1 MSEFRVNSITNQD
14 GSTGPQVC
22 GVSTFSGG
30 SGVQI
35 PSGPTEFRKSDGSGR
50 GRGIVAGGITPS
62 NQTTIDVLEIAT
74 LGDSTDF
81 GDLSYGRAVKDVGC
95 SSATRALFGGGYIV
109 GTGDSNAI
117 DFVIISSGGGANEF
131 GNLNV
136 ATLRDGGKVCNSTRG
151 IWASGQIIPSTSP
164 GTTNII
170 QFVTMATA
178 GDASDFGDLTK
189 DRRDAY
195 GVQSSTRGVFAGQET
210 KSPSS
215 AAVNILDFITIATT
229 GNAQDFGNMIENGNV
244 SASGSSSTR
253 GINAGGGGTPG
264 AINAIDF
271 ITIATTGNAQ
281 DFGDLTSSR
290 FNHGSASSS
299 TRGLF
304 LGGQTPSIVNI
315 IDFVEIAT
323 TGNALDFGDMDTAG
337 ATNGVIRPT
346 GASSNGHGGL

>member
-117 DFVIISSGGGANEF
+117 DFVTISSGGGANDF

-151 IWASGQIIPSTSP
+151 IWAGGQVIPSTSP
-164 GTTNII
+164 GTVNII
-170 QFVTMATA
+170 QFVTMATT
-178 GDASDFGDLTK
+178 GDASNFGDLTK

-210 KSPSS
+210 KFPTS

-229 GNAQDFGNMIENGNV
+229 GNAQDFGDMLESGNTT
-244 SASGSSSTR
+244 ASGSSSTR
-253 GINAGGGGTPG
+253 GIYAGGGENGNSNT
-264 AINAIDF
+264 ISF
-271 ITIATTGNAQ
+271 ITIATKGNAEN
-281 DFGDLTSSR
+281 FGDLTQEMGNGSGTSSQVR
-290 FNHGSASSS
+290 FIRA
-299 TRGLF
+299 
-304 LGGQTPSIVNI
+304 GGRTPSLTDV
-315 IDFVEIAT
+315 IDFVTIAS
-323 TGNALDFGDMDTAG
+323 TGNASDFGDIQTARRQL
-337 ATNGVIRPT
+337 AA
-346 GASSNGHGGL
+346 ASDAHGGLTQ

>member
-117 DFVIISSGGGANEF
+117 DFVTISSGGGANDF

-136 ATLRDGGKVCNSTRG
+136 ATLRDGGKVCDSTRG
-151 IWASGQIIPSTSP
+151 IWAGGQVIPSTS
-164 GTTNII
+164 
-170 QFVTMATA
+170 
-178 GDASDFGDLTK
+178 
-189 DRRDAY
+189 
-195 GVQSSTRGVFAGQET
+195 QELL
-210 KSPSS
+210 
-215 AAVNILDFITIATT
+215 ILF
-229 GNAQDFGNMIENGNV
+229 NLSQWQLQEMQQVLEN
-244 SASGSSSTR
+244 
-253 GINAGGGGTPG
+253 
-264 AINAIDF
+264 
-271 ITIATTGNAQ
+271 
-281 DFGDLTSSR
+281 
-290 FNHGSASSS
+290 
-299 TRGLF
+299 
-304 LGGQTPSIVNI
+304 
-315 IDFVEIAT
+315 
-323 TGNALDFGDMDTAG
+323 
-337 ATNGVIRPT
+337 
-346 GASSNGHGGL
+346 

>member
-117 DFVIISSGGGANEF
+117 DFVIISSGGGANDF

-151 IWASGQIIPSTSP
+151 IWAGGQVIPSTSP
-164 GTTNII
+164 GTVNII
-170 QFVTMATA
+170 QFVTMATT
-178 GDASDFGDLTK
+178 GDASNFGDLTK

-210 KSPSS
+210 KFPSS

-229 GNAQDFGNMIENGNV
+229 GNAQDFGDMLESGNTT
-244 SASGSSSTR
+244 ASGSSSTR
-253 GINAGGGGTPG
+253 GIYAGGGENGNSNT
-264 AINAIDF
+264 ISF
-271 ITIATTGNAQ
+271 ITIATKGNAEN
-281 DFGDLTSSR
+281 FGDLTQEMGNGSGTSSQVR
-290 FNHGSASSS
+290 FIRA
-299 TRGLF
+299 
-304 LGGQTPSIVNI
+304 GGRTPSLTDV
-315 IDFVEIAT
+315 IDFVTIAS
-323 TGNALDFGDMDTAG
+323 TGNASDFGDIQTARRQL
-337 ATNGVIRPT
+337 AA
-346 GASSNGHGGL
+346 ASDAHGGLTQ

>member
-50 GRGIVAGGITPS
+50 GRGIIAGGITPS
-62 NQTTIDVLEIAT
+62 NQDIMDSIEIAT

-81 GDLSYGRAVKDVGC
+81 GDLTYGRAIKDVGC

-117 DFVIISSGGGANEF
+117 DFVTISSGGGANDF

-151 IWASGQIIPSTSP
+151 IWAGGQVIPSTSP
-164 GTTNII
+164 GTVNII
-170 QFVTMATA
+170 QFVTMATT
-178 GDASDFGDLTK
+178 GDASNFGDLTK

-210 KSPSS
+210 KFPTS

-229 GNAQDFGNMIENGNV
+229 GNAQDFGDMLESGNTT
-244 SASGSSSTR
+244 ASGSSSTR
-253 GINAGGGGTPG
+253 GIYAGGGENGNSNTISFITIATKGNAENFGDLTQEMGNGSGTSSQVRFIRAGGRTPSLTDV
-264 AINAIDF
+264 IDF
-271 ITIATTGNAQ
+271 ITIATTGNAT
-281 DFGDLTSSR
+281 DFGDITQSR
-290 FNHGSASSS
+290 RQLAAAS
-299 TRGLF
+299 
-304 LGGQTPSIVNI
+304 
-315 IDFVEIAT
+315 DA
-323 TGNALDFGDMDTAG
+323 
-337 ATNGVIRPT
+337 
-346 GASSNGHGGL
+346 HGGLSQ

>member
-109 GTGDSNAI
+109 GSGDSNVI
-117 DFVIISSGGGANEF
+117 DFVVISSGGGANDF

-151 IWASGQIIPSTSP
+151 IWAGGQVIPSTSP
-164 GTTNII
+164 GTVNII
-170 QFVTMATA
+170 QFVTMATT
-178 GDASDFGDLTK
+178 GDASNFGDLTK

-210 KSPSS
+210 KFPTS

-229 GNAQDFGNMIENGNV
+229 GNAQDFGDMLESGNTT
-244 SASGSSSTR
+244 ASGSSSTR
-253 GINAGGGGTPG
+253 GIYAGGGENGNSNT
-264 AINAIDF
+264 ISF
-271 ITIATTGNAQ
+271 ITIATKGNAEN
-281 DFGDLTSSR
+281 FGDLTQEMGNGSGTSSQVR
-290 FNHGSASSS
+290 FIRA
-299 TRGLF
+299 
-304 LGGQTPSIVNI
+304 GGRTPSLTDV
-315 IDFVEIAT
+315 IDFVTIAS
-323 TGNALDFGDMDTAG
+323 TGNASDFGDIQTARRQL
-337 ATNGVIRPT
+337 AA
-346 GASSNGHGGL
+346 ASDAHGGLTQ

>member
-81 GDLSYGRAVKDVGC
+81 GDLSYGRAIKDVGC

-117 DFVIISSGGGANEF
+117 DFVTISSGGGANDF
-131 GNLNV
+131 GNLDV

-151 IWASGQIIPSTSP
+151 IWASGQIIPSSP
-164 GTTNII
+164 GTINII
-170 QFVTMATA
+170 QFVTMATT
-178 GDASDFGDLTK
+178 GDANDFGDLTK
-189 DRRDAY
+189 DRRDAF
-195 GVQSSTRGVFAGQET
+195 GVQSPTRGVFAGQET
-210 KSPSS
+210 KTPTD
-215 AAVNILDFITIATT
+215 AVVNILDFITIATR
-229 GNAQDFGNMIENGNV
+229 GNAQDFGDTIESGNG

-253 GINAGGGGTPG
+253 GIYAGGGEPG
-264 AINAIDF
+264 NSNTISF
-271 ITIATTGNAQ
+271 ITIATKGNAEN
-281 DFGDLTSSR
+281 FGDLTQSTSQNAGTSSQTR
-290 FNHGSASSS
+290 FIRAGGS
-299 TRGLF
+299 
-304 LGGQTPSIVNI
+304 TPSLTDV
-315 IDFVEIAT
+315 IDFVTIAS
-323 TGNALDFGDMDTAG
+323 TGNASDFGDIATARRQLAG
-337 ATNGVIRPT
+337 ASD
-346 GASSNGHGGL
+346 AHGGLAQ

>member
-14 GSTGPQVC
+14 GSAGPQVC
-22 GVSTFSGG
+22 GVSTFSGK

-35 PSGPTEFRKSDGSGR
+35 PSGSSEFRRQDGGGR
-50 GRGIVAGGITPS
+50 GRGLFAGGITPS
-62 NQTTIDVLEIAT
+62 NQTTIDLVEIAT

-117 DFVIISSGGGANEF
+117 DFVIISSGGGANDF

-151 IWASGQIIPSTSP
+151 IWAGGQVIPSTSP
-164 GTTNII
+164 GTVNII
-170 QFVTMATA
+170 QFVTMATT
-178 GDASDFGDLTK
+178 GDASNFGDLTK

-210 KSPSS
+210 KFPTS

-229 GNAQDFGNMIENGNV
+229 GNAQDFGDMLESGNTT
-244 SASGSSSTR
+244 ASGSSSTR
-253 GINAGGGGTPG
+253 GIYAGGGENGNSNT
-264 AINAIDF
+264 ISF
-271 ITIATTGNAQ
+271 ITIATKGNAEN
-281 DFGDLTSSR
+281 FGDLTQSMSQGSGTSSLVR
-290 FNHGSASSS
+290 FLRA
-299 TRGLF
+299 
-304 LGGQTPSIVNI
+304 GGRTPSLVDV
-315 IDFVEIAT
+315 IDFVTIST
-323 TGNALDFGDMDTAG
+323 TGNATDFGDIQTARR
-337 ATNGVIRPT
+337 ALT
-346 GASSNGHGGL
+346 GASDAHGGLAQ

>member
-14 GSTGPQVC
+14 GSAGPQVC

-117 DFVIISSGGGANEF
+117 DFVIIPSGGGANDF

-151 IWASGQIIPSTSP
+151 IWAGGQVIPSTSP
-164 GTTNII
+164 GTVNII
-170 QFVTMATA
+170 QFVTMATT
-178 GDASDFGDLTK
+178 GDASNFGDLTK

-210 KSPSS
+210 KFPTS

-229 GNAQDFGNMIENGNV
+229 GNAQDFGDMLESGNTT
-244 SASGSSSTR
+244 ASGSSSTR
-253 GINAGGGGTPG
+253 GIYAGGGENGNSNT
-264 AINAIDF
+264 ISF
-271 ITIATTGNAQ
+271 ITIATKGNAEN
-281 DFGDLTSSR
+281 FGDLTQAVGNCSGTSSQVR
-290 FNHGSASSS
+290 FIRA
-299 TRGLF
+299 
-304 LGGQTPSIVNI
+304 GGRTPSLTDV
-315 IDFVEIAT
+315 IDFVTIAS
-323 TGNALDFGDMDTAG
+323 TGNASDFGDIQTARRQL
-337 ATNGVIRPT
+337 AA
-346 GASSNGHGGL
+346 ASDAHGGLTQ

>member
-117 DFVIISSGGGANEF
+117 DFVIIPSGGGANDF

-151 IWASGQIIPSTSP
+151 IWAGGQVIPSTSP
-164 GTTNII
+164 GTVNII
-170 QFVTMATA
+170 QFVTMATT
-178 GDASDFGDLTK
+178 GDASNFGDLTK

-210 KSPSS
+210 KFPTS

-229 GNAQDFGNMIENGNV
+229 GNAQDFGDMLESGNTT
-244 SASGSSSTR
+244 ASGSSSTR
-253 GINAGGGGTPG
+253 GIYAGGGENGNSNT
-264 AINAIDF
+264 ISF
-271 ITIATTGNAQ
+271 ITIATKGNAEN
-281 DFGDLTSSR
+281 FGDLTQAVGNCSGTSSQVR
-290 FNHGSASSS
+290 FIRA
-299 TRGLF
+299 
-304 LGGQTPSIVNI
+304 GGRTPSLTDV
-315 IDFVEIAT
+315 IDFVTIAS
-323 TGNALDFGDMDTAG
+323 TGNASDFGDIQTARRQL
-337 ATNGVIRPT
+337 AA
-346 GASSNGHGGL
+346 ASDAHGGLTQ

>member
-74 LGDSTDF
+74 LGNSTDF

-117 DFVIISSGGGANEF
+117 DFVIISSGGGANDF

-151 IWASGQIIPSTSP
+151 IWAGGQVIPSTSP
-164 GTTNII
+164 GTVNII
-170 QFVTMATA
+170 QFVTMATT
-178 GDASDFGDLTK
+178 GDASNFGDLTK

-210 KSPSS
+210 KFPTS

-229 GNAQDFGNMIENGNV
+229 GNAQDFGDMLESGNTT
-244 SASGSSSTR
+244 ASGSSSTR
-253 GINAGGGGTPG
+253 GIYAGGGENGNSNT
-264 AINAIDF
+264 ISF
-271 ITIATTGNAQ
+271 ITIATKGNAEN
-281 DFGDLTSSR
+281 FGDLTQEMGNGSGTSSQVR
-290 FNHGSASSS
+290 FVRA
-299 TRGLF
+299 
-304 LGGQTPSIVNI
+304 GGRTPSLTDV
-315 IDFVEIAT
+315 IDFVTIAS
-323 TGNALDFGDMDTAG
+323 TGNASDFGDIQTARRQL
-337 ATNGVIRPT
+337 AA
-346 GASSNGHGGL
+346 ASDAHGGLAQ